1 MSKTCL
7 PISPAY
13 EIINKKPDFCV
24 GWYSIATGFR
34 KVPGN
39 VCQGGINSISLIL
52 GIDKGP

>member
-39 VCQGGINSISLIL
+39 VCQGGINIISLIL